1 MPLPTIDTYTFPV
14 TLPSSGAEIL
24 VRPYLVK
31 EEKILLMAQESNNY
45 TEQAEAVANVIRN
58 CTSGAVEPKV
68 APFFDIEYLLLQL
81 RAKSVGEIATP
92 IYECHN
98 TISTEPGV
106 HQAVTV
112 ECKNHTPIKINL
124 SEVKVSDILAERGT
138 IVISPKY
145 TLKLRYPTIFT
156 VNEMF
161 LAAVNGQSPKQS
173 SVIDALSDIF
183 DELIDSSTEI
193 PTVYKFSD
201 YTEQER
207 IDFMG
212 SLPPSCYDKMLEFLG
227 AMPTVKTV
235 VEYTCGKCGFHHT
248 INLSGLVDFLA
259 WR

>member
-1 MPLPTIDTYTFPV
+1 MPLPTIDTYTFPL

-31 EEKILLMAQESNNY
+31 EEKILLMAQETNNY
-45 TEQAEAVANVIRN
+45 AAQAEAVASVIRN
-58 CTSGAVEPKV
+58 CTFGKLEPKV
-68 APFFDIEYLLLQL
+68 APFFDLEYVLLQL
-81 RAKSVGEIATP
+81 RSKSVGEIATP

-98 TISTEPGV
+98 KVANIAEGGDI
-106 HQAVTV
+106 
-112 ECKNHTPIKINL
+112 ECKNHTPIRINL
-124 SEVKVSDILAERGT
+124 SEVKVSDIPAELGT

-173 SVIDALSDIF
+173 SVIDALADIF
-183 DELIDSSTEI
+183 DELIDSETS
-193 PTVYKFSD
+193 TVYKFAD

-212 SLPPSCYDKMLEFLG
+212 SLAPSCYDKMLEFLG
-227 AMPTVKTV
+227 AMPTVKTT

>member
-1 MPLPTIDTYTFPV
+1 MPLPTIDTYTFPL
-14 TLPSSGAEIL
+14 TLPSSGEEIQ

-31 EEKILLMAQESNNY
+31 EEKILLMAQETNNY
-45 TEQAEAVANVIRN
+45 GAQAEAVASVIRN
-58 CTSGAVEPKV
+58 CTFGKLEPKV
-68 APFFDIEYLLLQL
+68 APFFDIEYVLLQL
-81 RAKSVGEIATP
+81 RSKSVGEIATP

-98 TISTEPGV
+98 KVANLGEGGGDI
-106 HQAVTV
+106 

-124 SEVKVSDILAERGT
+124 SDVKVSEIPAELDK

-173 SVIDALSDIF
+173 SVIDALADIF
-183 DELIDSSTEI
+183 DELVDSSTET
-193 PTVYKFSD
+193 PTVYKFVD
-201 YTEQER
+201 YTDQER

-212 SLPPSCYDKMLEFLG
+212 SLPPSCYDKMLEFLS
-227 AMPTVKTV
+227 AMPTVKTAI
-235 VEYTCGKCGFHHT
+235 EYTCSKCGFHHT